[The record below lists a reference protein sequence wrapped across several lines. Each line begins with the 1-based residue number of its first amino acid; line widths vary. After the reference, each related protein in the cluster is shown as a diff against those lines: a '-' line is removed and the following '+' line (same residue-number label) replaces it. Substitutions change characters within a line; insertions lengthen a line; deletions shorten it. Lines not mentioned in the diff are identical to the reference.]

1 MKLGARQSARCVP
14 RPSDTRSRHCGP
26 RSSPAHAIAGQRRRS
41 IGSVPP
47 PYPSQ
52 QPDGHHFPPCSGR
65 AASGHAAAAPAS
77 SVMNSRR
84 LTRSPRRRGR
94 ASAWEFRGQ
103 APNVTLTV
111 VGDLRSSNGEAMS
124 AIFRNHRDEGPIPG
138 SREIKDR
145 RKRLNAIF
153 DATSDAG

>member
-1 MKLGARQSARCVP
+1 MQVHYDEGVAIHIGPEPCVGVRKDADEASVGEGIGQPLSRESQSPDADAV
-14 RPSDTRSRHCGP
+14 
-26 RSSPAHAIAGQRRRS
+26 SSAEG
-41 IGSVPP
+41 
-47 PYPSQ
+47 
-52 QPDGHHFPPCSGR
+52 
-65 AASGHAAAAPAS
+65 
-77 SVMNSRR
+77 
-84 LTRSPRRRGR
+84 RGR
-94 ASAWEFRGQ
+94 APAWEFRGQ

>member
-1 MKLGARQSARCVP
+1 MTA
-14 RPSDTRSRHCGP
+14 
-26 RSSPAHAIAGQRRRS
+26 RSSRIVLMTAAFLAGLVLCFGVVLIVTGRLSAPVAQQIAAIG
-41 IGSVPP
+41 GP
-47 PYPSQ
+47 
-52 QPDGHHFPPCSGR
+52 FK
-65 AASGHAAAAPAS
+65 
-77 SVMNSRR
+77 
-84 LTRSPRRRGR
+84 L
-94 ASAWEFRGQ
+94 WEFRGQ

-124 AIFRNHRDEGPIPG
+124 AIFRNHRDEGPISG

>member
-1 MKLGARQSARCVP
+1 MAREKPKRRKPLAARVGVAN
-14 RPSDTRSRHCGP
+14 DTWL
-26 RSSPAHAIAGQRRRS
+26 
-41 IGSVPP
+41 
-47 PYPSQ
+47 
-52 QPDGHHFPPCSGR
+52 F
-65 AASGHAAAAPAS
+65 
-77 SVMNSRR
+77 
-84 LTRSPRRRGR
+84 
-94 ASAWEFRGQ
+94 FRGQ
-103 APNVTLTV
+103 AANVTLTV